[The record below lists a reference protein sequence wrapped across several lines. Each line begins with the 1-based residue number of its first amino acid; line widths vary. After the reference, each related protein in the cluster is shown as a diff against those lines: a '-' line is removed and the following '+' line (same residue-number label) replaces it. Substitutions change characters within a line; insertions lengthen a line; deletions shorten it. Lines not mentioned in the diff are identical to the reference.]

1 MIVQSAPSQKPNP
14 YDTAIRQL
22 EIVAEKMKLD
32 PDILEV
38 LKYPKRSLTVAIPV
52 RMDNGR
58 IKVFR
63 GFRVQHHDAL
73 GPFKGGIRYHPDL
86 TLDEVRALAI
96 WMTMKC
102 AVVGLPYGGGKGGII
117 CNPKEMSVTEL
128 EHLTR
133 RFTSEIME
141 LIGPYRDVPAPD
153 VYTSGREMAWIFDT
167 YSQAKGY
174 AVPEVVTGKPVE
186 VGGSLGRVEA
196 TSRGCVTTVRE
207 AAKHL
212 KLDLKTATC
221 AVQGYGNVGYHAAVL
236 QAKLGTKIVAV
247 SDSRGGVYN
256 PSGLD
261 PVKVGKF
268 KEEKGSVTGYPGTKS
283 ISNEELLELNVD
295 ILIPAALEN
304 QILEYNAPRIK
315 AKIVAEGANGPTT
328 PEADDI
334 LYKKGVFLIPD
345 ILANAGGVTVSYFE
359 WLQNLTRESWTE
371 AEVNRKLEARI
382 VKAFDEVYDISK
394 REKVHMRTAAYILA
408 LTRVADAIRIR
419 GIYP

>member
-1 MIVQSAPSQKPNP
+1 MQPAHSQKPNP
-14 YDTAIRQL
+14 YETAVRQL

-38 LKYPKRSLTVAIPV
+38 LKHPKRALEVAIPV
-52 RMDNGR
+52 RMDSGR

-73 GPFKGGIRYHPDL
+73 GPFKGGLRYHPDV
-86 TLDEVRALAI
+86 TLDEIRALAI

-117 CNPKEMSVTEL
+117 CNPKEMSVAEL

-133 RFTSEIME
+133 RFTSEIMDM
-141 LIGPYRDVPAPD
+141 IGPYRDVPAPD

-174 AVPEVVTGKPVE
+174 AIPEVVTGKPLE
-186 VGGSLGRVEA
+186 VGGSLGRTEA
-196 TSRGCVTTVRE
+196 TSRGCVITVRE

-212 KLDLKTATC
+212 KLDLKGATC

-247 SDSRGGVYN
+247 SDSRGGIYN
-256 PSGLD
+256 PNGLD
-261 PVKVGKF
+261 PIKVGKF
-268 KEEKGSVTGYPGTKS
+268 KEEQGSVVGYAGTKS
-283 ISNEELLELNVD
+283 ISNEELLELSVD
-295 ILIPAALEN
+295 VLIPAALEN
-304 QILEYNAPRIK
+304 QILANNAPYIK
-315 AKIVAEGANGPTT
+315 ARIVAEGANGPTT

-334 LYKKGVFLIPD
+334 LYERGIFLIPD
-345 ILANAGGVTVSYFE
+345 VLANAGGVTVSYFE
-359 WLQNLTRESWTE
+359 WLQNLTRESWSET
-371 AEVNRKLEARI
+371 EVNRKLEERI
-382 VKAFDEVYDISK
+382 VKAFNQVYEISK
-394 REKVHMRTAAYILA
+394 REKVHMRTAAYILG
-408 LTRVADAIRIR
+408 LKRVADAIRIR